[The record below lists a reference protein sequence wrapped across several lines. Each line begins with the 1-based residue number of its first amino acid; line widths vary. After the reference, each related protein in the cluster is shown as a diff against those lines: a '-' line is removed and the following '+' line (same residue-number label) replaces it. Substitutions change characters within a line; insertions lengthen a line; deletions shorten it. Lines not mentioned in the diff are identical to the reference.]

1 MKGNESMKRVKSVKR
16 LNPSSAAPVLAVLTV
31 VAACA
36 TGARFPWPARGGDG
50 GEGHASRTDVVTV
63 NAGYRRDTS
72 QVLVRKVTRPSRA
85 SLDYAAYHANFMN
98 ADPPPEGAAA
108 AAAGTPDASHPFG
121 GKLAMDSLTGSIAST
136 PLTAD
141 ERGHAMAVP
150 PLVELMVSKHVAGAD
165 RLEDAVAAVR
175 AETWG
180 LPGGPQIVRQTAALL
195 YLHDPGAGRPV
206 ELWIQIELAPWFH
219 GFSGMPD
226 DDGDG
231 FPNIYGRIDGAAL
244 GDPAALAAF
253 LRTEYEGHVLTPAEV
268 KSWAHQLASYW
279 YPSYNTD
286 LVAAAAEWPASDTE
300 PSVRQ
305 ELGSLKVASPTVVM
319 RGKPQGKAVYNVFIV
334 DSGGAAAG
342 AAPAGGGAAATPV
355 ALQLSKTTPSPA
367 PDEVVKAVKAEL
379 AAHGGTWTAWEG
391 EVAPLHAALKARL
404 AGMPAG
410 AKAFPGSDG
419 FLFFRQ
425 SVAYAT
431 GGDLGK
437 QKHDRNPLPAI
448 GAFRKL
454 LARHGVDLLFVPV
467 PTKVEI
473 YPDKAAS
480 ASNGAAGFDRFA
492 GQVVNPFERKFLLDL
507 AAEGVESVDL
517 MPALLA
523 ERAHAAGKH
532 QAGEPIYQ
540 AQDTHWTSRGLE
552 LAAKL
557 VAERIRR
564 YPWYHQVAAHRRSF
578 RTQDASFTRHGDLHT
593 RLPEADKARY
603 QPETLVGHQV
613 IASDGTPYDDDPDS
627 PVVVLGDSF
636 TGVYELMDCEHAGV
650 SAHIAREIGYPVDLV
665 MSYGGGPNV
674 RQKLLRRGEAALGT
688 KKLVVWMMTARDLYD
703 FGEGWQPL
711 GKGK

>member
-1 MKGNESMKRVKSVKR
+1 MNGVKSMNRMNPKNR
-16 LNPSSAAPVLAVLTV
+16 LPAICVLTAMV
-31 VAACA
+31 AVAACA
-36 TGARFPWPARGGDG
+36 TGTRFPWQARGGDG
-50 GEGHASRTDVVTV
+50 GEGHASRADVVTV

-108 AAAGTPDASHPFG
+108 AGAGTPDASHPFA
-121 GKLAMDSLTGSIAST
+121 GKIALDSLTGSIAST

-141 ERGHAMAVP
+141 ERAHAMAAP

-195 YLHDPGAGRPV
+195 YLHDAGPGRPV
-206 ELWIQIELAPWFH
+206 ELWIQIEFAPWFQ

-244 GDPAALAAF
+244 GDPAAITAF

-268 KSWAHQLASYW
+268 KGWAHQLASYW

-286 LVAAAAEWPASDTE
+286 LVAAPGEWPTSDTE
-300 PSVRQ
+300 PSIRQ

-319 RGKPQGKAVYNVFIV
+319 RGKPQGKAVYNVFVV

-342 AAPAGGGAAATPV
+342 AAPTAGAAAPAPA

-367 PDEVVKAVKAEL
+367 PEAVVKAVKAEL
-379 AAHGGTWTAWEG
+379 AAHGGSWTAWAD
-391 EVAPLHAALKARL
+391 EVAPLHTALKARL
-404 AGMPAG
+404 ADMPAG
-410 AKAFPGSDG
+410 AKAFAGADG

-431 GGDLGK
+431 GGDLAK
-437 QKHDRNPLPAI
+437 QRHDRNPLPAI

-467 PTKVEI
+467 PTKV
-473 YPDKAAS
+473 PTRPRRLRKGPPAS
-480 ASNGAAGFDRFA
+480 T
-492 GQVVNPFERKFLLDL
+492 
-507 AAEGVESVDL
+507 
-517 MPALLA
+517 AL
-523 ERAHAAGKH
+523 
-532 QAGEPIYQ
+532 
-540 AQDTHWTSRGLE
+540 RG
-552 LAAKL
+552 
-557 VAERIRR
+557 R
-564 YPWYHQVAAHRRSF
+564 W
-578 RTQDASFTRHGDLHT
+578 
-593 RLPEADKARY
+593 
-603 QPETLVGHQV
+603 
-613 IASDGTPYDDDPDS
+613 
-627 PVVVLGDSF
+627 
-636 TGVYELMDCEHAGV
+636 
-650 SAHIAREIGYPVDLV
+650 
-665 MSYGGGPNV
+665 
-674 RQKLLRRGEAALGT
+674 
-688 KKLVVWMMTARDLYD
+688 
-703 FGEGWQPL
+703 
-711 GKGK
+711 